1 ARFLLVAA
9 EEPRVTRPV
18 RVRVE
23 AQFVADP
30 DTSRVGVVAARSE
43 DLATQLLAPDDLAAT
58 VTAPRGDRHLSW
70 DLPLP
75 LHPAAR
81 RLLEQ
86 CAPEWPAFDLE
97 AAQPA
102 ALDLPTLAGDIA
114 GRIID
119 RESGRAYRGD
129 KRRAYQALRGQERA
143 IADLVARVSA
153 HGGE

>member
-1 ARFLLVAA
+1 
-9 EEPRVTRPV
+9 V

-30 DTSRVGVVAARSE
+30 DTSRVGVVAARTD

-58 VTAPRGDRHLSW
+58 VTAPRGERHLSW

-75 LHPAAR
+75 LHLAAR

-97 AAQPA
+97 ATQPA
-102 ALDLPTLAGDIA
+102 ALDLPTLAGEIA

-119 RESGRAYRGD
+119 REAGRSYRGD

-153 HGGE
+153 HGGELDLDQEITRIARAAA